1 MKNKNFSGLFA
12 LILSVCLAL
21 TTFSFLGAK
30 ADGEATYDAEKTV
43 LAAMEYEVTDLADV
57 TKDNTT
63 IKSVKKDGK
72 DAVNGVMLDKET
84 DKDVLADYWYGKT
97 TENDGK
103 TELEATGSIVFNY
116 VGEGVCYDVT
126 LATKD
131 RDGND
136 TEKLVKVTVVSKT
149 DKAPEY
155 NADTLKNHQSLITD
169 FANAAVADKKL
180 TIPSNIWNLLGNSSN
195 YPEGKV
201 TAKIYCK
208 SPKSVWSSS
217 ATTSGT
223 KSSSSLKVTVSDA
236 GVYRFYV
243 LFSVKTVN
251 LFDTS
256 KSSELSMEKDSD
268 WEERADGFYAVD
280 EEAGTAELKIPVFTY
295 TYNPKEEVSITAKTS
310 VTTGKVGMSNSSI
323 SFTYE
328 NAFKASCVLMY
339 APLDSEDW
347 KNVEE
352 FKDKNDKNTVAEYD
366 ADALSSYTSGASIY
380 FTPLVKGKFKVV
392 CSAMGST
399 ATELET
405 AESQVIKVS
414 SEMRVLK
421 PENTAFRDFFKNNTM
436 AVIFFGVALLCLIAI
451 IVIACWKPKDDK
463 PAAKVE
469 DAKAT
474 KKVVK
479 VEEKAPETTEAPAE
493 EAAPETTEAPAEE
506 VAPETTEAPAEEV
519 APETT
524 EAPAEEAASEST
536 EAPAEEAA
544 PETTEAPAEDA
555 APETTEAPAEEVAP
569 EVTEAPAEVA
579 PETTEAPA
587 EEAPAAPADDEAPKA
602 E

>member
-1 MKNKNFSGLFA
+1 MKDKKFSGLFA

-43 LAAMEYEVTDLADV
+43 LAAMEYEVTDLYAEAN
-57 TKDNTT
+57 KDTT

-84 DKDVLADYWYGKT
+84 DKDKRADYWYGKT
-97 TENDGK
+97 TEKDGK
-103 TELEATGSIVFNY
+103 TEFEATGSIVFNY

-136 TEKLVKVTVVSKT
+136 AEKLVKVTVVSKA

-155 NADTLKNHQSLITD
+155 NADALKNLASLRNA
-169 FANAAVADKKL
+169 FAEAAKKVSDDKKL
-180 TIPSNIWNLLGNSSN
+180 TIPSEIWNLLGNSSN

-201 TAKIYCK
+201 TAKIYLK
-208 SPKSVWSSS
+208 APKSDFSSS

-223 KSSSSLKVTVSDA
+223 KSSSSLKVSLSDE
-236 GVYRFYV
+236 GEYEVYV
-243 LFSVKTVN
+243 LFSVKTVD

-256 KSSELSMEKDSD
+256 KSKELVMEKDSD
-268 WEERADGFYAVD
+268 WVKRPDGFYLVD
-280 EEAGTAELKIPVFTY
+280 KEAGIDELKIPIFTFKY
-295 TYNPKEEVSITAKTS
+295 APSGDVTITAKTS

-323 SFTYE
+323 SFTCE
-328 NAFKASCVLMY
+328 NQYKARCVLMY

-352 FKDKNDKNTVAEYD
+352 FKGKDDKNTVAEYD
-366 ADALSSYTSGASIY
+366 ADALSSYTSGASIS

-392 CSAMGST
+392 CSVMGTT
-399 ATELET
+399 ATELKT
-405 AESQVIKVS
+405 ADSQVIKVS

-436 AVIFFGVALLCLIAI
+436 AVIFLGVALLCLIAI
-451 IVIACWKPKDDK
+451 VVIACWKPKNDK

-469 DAKAT
+469 DVKAA
-474 KKVVK
+474 KKVAK
-479 VEEKAPETTEAPAE
+479 VEEKAPVTEAPAE
-493 EAAPETTEAPAEE
+493 EAAPE
-506 VAPETTEAPAEEV
+506 VA
-519 APETT
+519 
-524 EAPAEEAASEST
+524 
-536 EAPAEEAA
+536 
-544 PETTEAPAEDA
+544 
-555 APETTEAPAEEVAP
+555 EAPAEEVAP
-569 EVTEAPAEVA
+569 EVAEAPAEEAAPEVA
-579 PETTEAPA
+579 EAPAEEVAPEVAEAPAEEAVPETTEAPA